1 MVICAV
7 LKCGN
12 RSGRNKDKRFFRLPS
27 VITHQGEKALEL
39 SGRRQLEWLARI
51 KRKNIRPEQYSNTRV
66 CSDHFASGS
75 PSALFDE
82 NNPDW
87 APSLNLGYD
96 SESMDYIEAKSGR
109 YERAVGR
116 SRKRAIDELELE
128 VDPEIPEADDETADE
143 GNSISTQTDL
153 SMKDLDED
161 RAKKQD
167 DISHLQTQ
175 LEVIREENKK
185 LHQTAKKLKQ
195 ELEDYLLNEASFK
208 DDDEKVLYYTGLSTW
223 ELLEKLFIYVK
234 PYLKQHSSLSPF
246 QQLLVTL
253 MRLRLNL
260 CRQDLGY
267 RFKVHAS
274 TISRTFEF
282 VIGLLYA
289 KLKPLII
296 WPTRD
301 ALKKTMPMVFRKHCL
316 A

>member
-12 RSGRNKDKRFFRLPS
+12 HSGRDKDKRFFRLPS

-51 KRKNIRPEQYSNTRV
+51 KRKNIRPEQYPNTRV
-66 CSDHFASGS
+66 CSDHFVSGS

-82 NNPDW
+82 KNPDW

-96 SESMDYIEAKSGR
+96 SESMDSIEAKSGR

-161 RAKKQD
+161 RAKRQD

-175 LEVIREENKK
+175 LELTRE
-185 LHQTAKKLKQ
+185 LGKQ
-195 ELEDYLLNEASFK
+195 EITSNY
-208 DDDEKVLYYTGLSTW
+208 
-223 ELLEKLFIYVK
+223 
-234 PYLKQHSSLSPF
+234 
-246 QQLLVTL
+246 
-253 MRLRLNL
+253 
-260 CRQDLGY
+260 
-267 RFKVHAS
+267 
-274 TISRTFEF
+274 
-282 VIGLLYA
+282 
-289 KLKPLII
+289 
-296 WPTRD
+296 
-301 ALKKTMPMVFRKHCL
+301 
-316 A
+316 